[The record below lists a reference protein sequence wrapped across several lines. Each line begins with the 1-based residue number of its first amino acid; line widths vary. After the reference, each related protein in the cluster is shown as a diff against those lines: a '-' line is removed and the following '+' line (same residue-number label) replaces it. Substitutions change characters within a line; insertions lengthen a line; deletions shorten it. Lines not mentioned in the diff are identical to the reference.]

1 MTKTKIMAWREKE
14 REGRGERR
22 EQKTEGER
30 ECIKVYGLERKRG
43 ELEYEKRVENRG
55 QKRSFNIL
63 T

>member
-1 MTKTKIMAWREKE
+1 MGK
-14 REGRGERR
+14 
-22 EQKTEGER
+22 
-30 ECIKVYGLERKRG
+30 IKVYGRGRKRG